1 MAQVTVG
8 NKPIAVQPIMYSTIP
23 EECAIINCDASWRIE
38 TLTAGLGWIVE
49 DKQSDLCTE
58 GQAQSEFVASPLMAE
73 ALALREALITVRHGS
88 PNVWIRSD
96 NLELI
101 RAINS
106 KVFPM
111 ELYGVLKDI
120 ESLSSSL
127 DFILFHMFCV
137 LVMFEQ
143 TPWLKML
150 IFKPT

>member
-1 MAQVTVG
+1 M
-8 NKPIAVQPIMYSTIP
+8 QPIMYPTVP

-49 DKQSDLCTE
+49 DKQSDLCIE
-58 GQAQSEFVASPLMAE
+58 GQARSEFVASPLMAE
-73 ALALREALITVRHGS
+73 ALALREALITVRQHGS

-127 DFILFHMFCV
+127 DFILFSHV
-137 LVMFEQ
+137 LRSCNVRADSLAKDAHLQ
-143 TPWLKML
+143 TNIALY
-150 IFKPT
+150 